1 MAENKAEKAF
11 IDNKLKR
18 FGATKKTFYSL
29 MSLIVCLLLI
39 VVLSITQASFNKD
52 AIYTVDFWLDFII
65 LAGLCIFGM
74 ITGQSMGDDISRNNP
89 SGVFRNTLNKL
100 LGTFKKLDGLSLFA
114 FFDDWLEI
122 YRQKKIASKI
132 RATLRDNGINQ
143 LEVLD
148 LDITEINSLA
158 LGPYKKDWKNTQ
170 FEGKYPNDTT
180 YFLTYTNEQ
189 IKVIKYCL
197 EGKVKV
203 SRLHRGF
210 FVDAV
215 NQSEKDMWES
225 AAKSSK
231 KKTSY
236 LGTSYFYKIMTLLI
250 MCIIAAGLTPG
261 MNEDA
266 TSAQIWLSL
275 IKRVF
280 SVTMAFVWGIYIGME
295 IVKIDVLYLNFKIDI
310 LNLYYEEY
318 NLKIYQPKSIE
329 EVAKEQYDNASTSVK
344 LNASTNIN
352 LNVSENK
359 KEDETDEQ
367 KAILD

>member
-11 IDNKLKR
+11 IDNKLRR
-18 FGATKKTFYSL
+18 FGATRKTLYSL

-39 VVLSITQASFNKD
+39 IILSITQASFNKN
-52 AIYTVDFWLDFII
+52 AIYTVDFWLDFVI

-89 SGVFRNTLNKL
+89 SGVFRNTLNKFL
-100 LGTFKKLDGLSLFA
+100 TTFKKLDGISLFA
-114 FFDDWLEI
+114 FFDDWLEV

-148 LDITEINSLA
+148 LDITEIDSLA
-158 LGPYKKDWKNTQ
+158 LGPYKKDWKKTQ
-170 FEGKYPNDTT
+170 FEGKYLDDTT
-180 YFLTYTNEQ
+180 YFLTYTKEQ

-197 EGKVKV
+197 EGKIKV
-203 SRLHRGF
+203 SRLHRSF

-225 AAKSSK
+225 AARSSK

-236 LGTSYFYKIMTLLI
+236 LGTSYFYKIITLLV
-250 MCIIAAGLTPG
+250 MCVIAAGLTPG
-261 MNEDA
+261 INDNV
-266 TSAQIWLSL
+266 TSAQVWLAL

-318 NLKIYQPKSIE
+318 DLKIYQPKSIE
-329 EVAKEQYDNASTSVK
+329 EVAKEQYNDANM
-344 LNASTNIN
+344 
-352 LNVSENK
+352 ENK
-359 KEDETDEQ
+359 VNVENKEVEISEQ
-367 KAILD
+367 KAVLD